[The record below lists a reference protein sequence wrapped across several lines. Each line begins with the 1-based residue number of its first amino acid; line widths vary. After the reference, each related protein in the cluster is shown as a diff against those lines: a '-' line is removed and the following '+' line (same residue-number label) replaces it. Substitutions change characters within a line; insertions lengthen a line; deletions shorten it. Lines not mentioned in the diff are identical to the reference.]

1 MKETRAAIR
10 LITGILLAL
19 VLLTGFV
26 YVARVQ
32 ANRVRWLNRAQN
44 TRIQDARKTTL
55 QGTIFDSAFTVLAEL
70 QEPSRAT
77 SAPAPHSRPSHS
89 AMVGVPSIFSFM
101 SWNSVPFNCS
111 SAARK

>member
-10 LITGILLAL
+10 LFTGILLSL

-44 TRIQDARKTTL
+44 TRIQEA
-55 QGTIFDSAFTVLAEL
+55 G
-70 QEPSRAT
+70 
-77 SAPAPHSRPSHS
+77 
-89 AMVGVPSIFSFM
+89 
-101 SWNSVPFNCS
+101 C
-111 SAARK
+111 